1 MDRIIVGYDGS
12 EPARRALQQ
21 ACELA
26 VRLQC
31 PLLVLTAA
39 ADRLDLRHEAKARA
53 LDPEPGRR
61 VAEEGARYAREQG
74 VAEVEVHTS
83 LEAPD
88 DALVLLAAEG
98 CSLLVVGHRGH
109 GGIRE
114 RLLGSVAKSVVDR
127 APCSVLVVR

>member
-12 EPARRALQQ
+12 EAARRALEQ
-21 ACELA
+21 ASALA
-26 VRLQC
+26 VSLHS

-39 ADRLDLRHEAKARA
+39 ADRLDLRQDGHGDA

-61 VAEEGARYAREQG
+61 VAEEGARFAREHG
-74 VAEVEVHTS
+74 VSEVEVHTS

-88 DALVLLAAEG
+88 DALTLLASEG
-98 CSLLVVGHRGH
+98 CQLLVVGHRGR
-109 GGIRE
+109 GGLRE